1 MFKQIIYIA
10 LWVST
15 LCLIFSVSIYS
26 GCGQST
32 KQLSIED
39 KIKEYYDKTGGELTE
54 QDLDEIENLHIS
66 NRYKDNNKVESSD
79 VELLK
84 KCRYL
89 KSFGLYGY
97 DIGSLEPISDL
108 NHLTSLSLQDCGISD
123 ISPIA
128 KMTNLY
134 SVYLSTEH
142 IKDFSPLSELKNLK
156 LLSIP
161 SSKITSLDF
170 LQDSTEI
177 VGLYLNCSTIENID
191 VLSEFKSLEKLD
203 ISNTKVHDI
212 SPLKDLPNLKMVKL
226 EGLTL
231 NLNSSSNI
239 LPEIIRRASVAYDP
253 STTYIPSDKLLEIL
267 VRKRLKNKAG
277 ELTEDDYKSINSLLI
292 SGYIIDDLSPIKR
305 CSEIVD
311 LEIGGCHLK
320 DISAL
325 RNLNKLNKLN
335 LTCNEIENIEPLS
348 NLTNLIELNLSS
360 NKVSDITP
368 LSLLEKLEQ
377 LRLYDN
383 NVNSLEALRNNK
395 NLKRLVITGNPISD
409 ISPVGELH
417 NLECFIYDMMWNELK
432 RNITKEVCGL
442 SELGKLNKLKYLCIR
457 NAGITDISIVE
468 NMESLQELRLDF
480 NDVSDLLPLTKLK
493 HLISI
498 QLFKNKI
505 EDISPLIENKNIK
518 EHCRIELSHNPLC
531 SKARLVDIRVLRER
545 GCTVK
550 YKNR

>member
-1 MFKQIIYIA
+1 
-10 LWVST
+10 
-15 LCLIFSVSIYS
+15 
-26 GCGQST
+26 
-32 KQLSIED
+32 
-39 KIKEYYDKTGGELTE
+39 
-54 QDLDEIENLHIS
+54 
-66 NRYKDNNKVESSD
+66 VESSD

-311 LEIGGCHLK
+311 LEICK
-320 DISAL
+320 FSISS
-325 RNLNKLNKLN
+325 KS
-335 LTCNEIENIEPLS
+335 CSVSSPPVLS
-348 NLTNLIELNLSS
+348 
-360 NKVSDITP
+360 
-368 LSLLEKLEQ
+368 
-377 LRLYDN
+377 
-383 NVNSLEALRNNK
+383 
-395 NLKRLVITGNPISD
+395 
-409 ISPVGELH
+409 
-417 NLECFIYDMMWNELK
+417 
-432 RNITKEVCGL
+432 
-442 SELGKLNKLKYLCIR
+442 
-457 NAGITDISIVE
+457 
-468 NMESLQELRLDF
+468 
-480 NDVSDLLPLTKLK
+480 
-493 HLISI
+493 
-498 QLFKNKI
+498 
-505 EDISPLIENKNIK
+505 
-518 EHCRIELSHNPLC
+518 
-531 SKARLVDIRVLRER
+531 
-545 GCTVK
+545 
-550 YKNR
+550 